1 MSTHKVEV
9 VKLGPVRKHPNAD
22 SLGLVDV
29 WGYTCAVRLG
39 EWNEGDLAA
48 YIEPDYVV
56 PNDERFAFLGGRCR
70 IKPVRLRGQWSQGL
84 LVRPPDGAVEGD
96 DVMAALG
103 VERYEPPETRQP
115 GARLGNP
122 RTDFTT
128 PPSGFFPV
136 YDVEPWRRY
145 AGLLTEGEPVMVTEK
160 LHGASCRFVWQG
172 ERLHVGS
179 RKNWWKPDCDSIWS
193 RLARELQWI
202 AAWCERRPGVCL
214 YGEVYG
220 QVQDLKYDCGPG
232 ELRFL
237 AFDAWLGQA
246 WMDIRELRAS
256 CDCVPLLYDGPYHR
270 ADIEAMGEGQ
280 STIAGNVREGCV
292 IRTVPLRYSN
302 ELNGMVQ
309 LKCVGNGYLSRAK
322 G

>member
-103 VERYEPPETRQP
+103 VERYEPPEPRQP

-122 RTDFTT
+122 LTDFTT

-145 AGLLTEGEPVMVTEK
+145 AGLLTEGEPVIVTEK

-179 RKNWWKPDCDSIWS
+179 RKNWWKPECDSIWS
-193 RLARELQWI
+193 KLARETEWI
-202 AAWCERRPGVCL
+202 GLWCKARPGVCL

-309 LKCVGNGYLSRAK
+309 LKCVGNGYMSRAK